1 MLLKLSRSLKALV
14 PYGIFIYILGVV
26 VRYGFGSALGL
37 VPALIGVALVVS
49 RLASSDQQQP
59 ESGRS

>member
-1 MLLKLSRSLKALV
+1 MPIKLFRSLQALA

-37 VPALIGVALVVS
+37 VPALIGIVLVVNG
-49 RLASSDQQQP
+49 LASEDQRQP